1 MEQQRDD
8 NMNMEARRRRTRLI
22 IAGVGGLVVLLT
34 AVEVLIPQLRYPSPI
49 PSNILIFALVNIN
62 LILLILLVVLLFR
75 NLFKIYLERRDN
87 LLGSKFRVKLVVT
100 FLSLALL
107 PAALLFLVAS
117 NLITTSV
124 DTWFNIK
131 VEESLDRSL
140 EVAEAYY
147 RDTHHR
153 TLASAREI
161 ALRIAEEGLLDASEP
176 YLHRV
181 GTEKLR
187 ELQLAVLQ
195 IVDRKGRE
203 RLAIWREPVTG
214 GEAAMPA
221 PRFVWRGLQGRE
233 QTLIETTPAGDLVWG
248 IVPIRLS
255 SERSEILGIAAA
267 GFLIPGGMGEKTTDI
282 LTGIKEYKQLKLL
295 KNPIKGIYVMLFLM
309 VTLVIIFAAVWVG
322 VHMTRRITI
331 PIQELAEGTRAVAA
345 GNLDYRVQADADD
358 EIGILVDSFN
368 RMTED
373 LRRSDVELMNTNR
386 NLQRINIELNQR
398 RAYMETV
405 LEGIGAGVLSVDGE
419 GRVNTLNRAASR
431 MLTLDPREC
440 LQRHYRAV
448 FAAEPLA
455 PLCRLM
461 DRMVREG
468 RGTVNEQ
475 VTLSIGGRAAT
486 FMVNVSS
493 LGSRGGQ
500 SLGMVVVFDDVTQLI
515 RAQQAMAWGE
525 VARRIAHEIKNPLT
539 PIKLSTQRL
548 RKKFAEQSPEFSGV
562 FDQCTQTII
571 HEVDALKAL
580 VDEFSRYARM
590 PTSSPRPGDLHALI
604 NQVLNLYSGVSRG
617 VRLTAVLDPQV
628 PSVNLDRDQMKRALI
643 NLVDNAVTAVDDGGE
658 ASGGGEIS
666 LITRYLPEEGKVRLE
681 VTDTGPGIPLEDR
694 ERLFLPYFSTKK
706 SGTGLGLAIVYRIVT
721 EHSGTIRVE
730 ENYPKGTRMVIEFPA
745 LPVAAQ
751 VV

>member
-1 MEQQRDD
+1 MVQDRDID
-8 NMNMEARRRRTRLI
+8 RDQGRRTRLI
-22 IAGVGGLVVLLT
+22 IAAVGGLVVLLT
-34 AVEVLIPQLRYPSPI
+34 AVEVLIHQLRFPSPL
-49 PSNILIFALVNIN
+49 PSNILIFALVNVN
-62 LILLILLVVLLFR
+62 LILLILLIVLLFR

-124 DTWFNIK
+124 DSWFNIQ
-131 VEESLDRSL
+131 VEESLERSL

-147 RDTHHR
+147 QGAHDRSVAT
-153 TLASAREI
+153 ARQI
-161 ALRIAEEGLLDASEP
+161 GRRIAVEGLLDASEP
-176 YLHRV
+176 YLNRV
-181 GTEKLR
+181 AKEKL
-187 ELQLAVLQ
+187 EEFQLAMVQ
-195 IVDRKGRE
+195 VFDRKGRE
-203 RLAIWREPVTG
+203 RLQIRGKLITK
-214 GEAAMPA
+214 GES
-221 PRFVWRGLQGRE
+221 V
-233 QTLIETTPAGDLVWG
+233 TPASHFVHRALEGHEQSFVHATSTGDLVQG
-248 IVPIRLS
+248 IVPIVVPTG
-255 SERSEILGIAAA
+255 ENQILGAAA
-267 GFLIPGGMGEKTTDI
+267 VGYLIPGGMAHKTTDI
-282 LTGIKEYKQLKLL
+282 VTGIKEYKQLKLL
-295 KNPIKGIYVMLFLM
+295 KNPIKGIYIMLFLM

-322 VHMTRRITI
+322 VHMTRRITV

-345 GNLDYRVQADADD
+345 GNLDYRVQVEADD

-373 LRRSDVELMNTNR
+373 LRRSGLELTDTNR
-386 NLQRINIELNQR
+386 DLQRTNVELNQR

-405 LEGIGAGVLSVDGE
+405 LESIGAGVLSVDAE
-419 GRVNTLNRAASR
+419 GRVNTLNYAASR
-431 MLTLDPREC
+431 MLALDPAEA
-440 LQRHYRAV
+440 LQRHYRMV

-455 PLCRLM
+455 PLCHLM

-468 RGTVNEQ
+468 RGAVNEQ
-475 VTLSIGGRAAT
+475 VTLSLLGRSAT
-486 FMVNVSS
+486 FMFNVSS
-493 LGSRGGQ
+493 LRDRGGQ
-500 SLGMVVVFDDVTQLI
+500 YLGMVVVFDDVTQLI

-548 RKKFAEQSPEFSGV
+548 RKKFAERSAEFSGV

-604 NQVLNLYSGVSRG
+604 DQVLNLYSGVSRR
-617 VRLTAVLDPQV
+617 VRLTAVLDPHV
-628 PSVNLDRDQMKRALI
+628 PPVNLDPDHMKRALV
-643 NLVDNAVTAVDDGGE
+643 NLVDNAVTAVEEAGETGE
-658 ASGGGEIS
+658 AGEIC
-666 LITRYLPEEGKVRLE
+666 LMTRYFPEEGKVRLE
-681 VTDTGPGIPLEDR
+681 VTDTGLGIPPGDR

-706 SGTGLGLAIVYRIVT
+706 AGTGLGLAIVYRIVT
-721 EHSGTIRVE
+721 EHNGTIRVE
-730 ENYPKGTRMVIEFPA
+730 ENRPRGTRMVIEFPA
-745 LPVAAQ
+745 LPVVAE

>member
-1 MEQQRDD
+1 MVQDHDNDMEQ
-8 NMNMEARRRRTRLI
+8 RRRTRLI
-22 IAGVGGLVVLLT
+22 IAAVTGLVVLLT
-34 AVEVLIPQLRYPSPI
+34 AVEVLIHQLRFPSPI
-49 PSNILIFALVNIN
+49 ASNILIFALVNVN
-62 LILLILLVVLLFR
+62 LILLILLVLLLFR

-124 DTWFNIK
+124 DSWFNIQ
-131 VEESLDRSL
+131 VEESLERSL

-147 RDTHHR
+147 QGAHDRGVAT
-153 TLASAREI
+153 ARQI
-161 ALRIAEEGLLDASEP
+161 GRRIAVEGLLDANEP
-176 YLHRV
+176 YLNRV
-181 GTEKLR
+181 AKEKR
-187 ELQLAVLQ
+187 EEFGLAV
-195 IVDRKGRE
+195 IEIFDRKGRE
-203 RLAIWREPVTG
+203 RLQIRGEEITEEDPVT
-214 GEAAMPA
+214 PA
-221 PRFVWRGLQGRE
+221 SHFIRRALEGHEESVVQA
-233 QTLIETTPAGDLVWG
+233 TSTGDLVQG
-248 IVPIRLS
+248 IVPIVVS
-255 SERSEILGIAAA
+255 SGKGPILGAVAV
-267 GFLIPGGMGEKTTDI
+267 GYLIPGGMAHKTTDI
-282 LTGIKEYKQLKLL
+282 VTGIKEYKQLKLL
-295 KNPIKGIYVMLFLM
+295 KNPIKGIYIMLFLM

-322 VHMTRRITI
+322 VHMTRRITV
-331 PIQELAEGTRAVAA
+331 PIQELAKGTRAVAA
-345 GNLDYRVQADADD
+345 GNLDYRVQVEADD

-373 LRRSDVELMNTNR
+373 LGRSELELTDTNR
-386 NLQRINIELNQR
+386 NLQQTNVELNQR

-405 LEGIGAGVLSVDGE
+405 LESIGAGVLSVDTE
-419 GRVNTLNRAASR
+419 GRVNTLNYAASR
-431 MLTLDPREC
+431 MLALDPADA
-440 LQRHYRAV
+440 LQRHYRIV

-455 PLCRLM
+455 PLCHLM

-468 RGTVNEQ
+468 RGAVNEQ
-475 VTLSIGGRAAT
+475 VTLSLLGRGAT

-493 LGSRGGQ
+493 LRDRGGQ
-500 SLGMVVVFDDVTQLI
+500 YLGMVVVFDDVTQLI

-548 RKKFAEQSPEFSGV
+548 RKKFAERSAEFSGV

-590 PTSSPRPGDLHALI
+590 PTSFPRPGNLHALI
-604 NQVLNLYSGVSRG
+604 DQILNLYSGVSR
-617 VRLTAVLDPQV
+617 RIHLTAVLDPQV
-628 PSVNLDRDQMKRALI
+628 PPVNLDPDHMKRALV
-643 NLVDNAVTAVDDGGE
+643 NLVDNAVAAVEEAGE
-658 ASGGGEIS
+658 AGEIC
-666 LITRYLPEEGKVRLE
+666 LMTRYLPEEGKVRLE

-706 SGTGLGLAIVYRIVT
+706 TGTGLGLAIVYRVVT

-730 ENYPKGTRMVIEFPA
+730 ENYPRGTRMVIEFPS
-745 LPVAAQ
+745 LPVVAE